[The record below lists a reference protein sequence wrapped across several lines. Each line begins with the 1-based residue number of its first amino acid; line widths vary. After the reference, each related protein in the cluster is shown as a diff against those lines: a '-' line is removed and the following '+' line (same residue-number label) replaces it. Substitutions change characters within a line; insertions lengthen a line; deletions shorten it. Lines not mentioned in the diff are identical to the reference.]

1 MKNYKL
7 IRSLHARGCSVGKL
21 AQAIG
26 CTHPQVS
33 QILNNTP
40 GRGHRVRPRLAN
52 LLTANELDL
61 LGWDSDG
68 TLIGATRVPY
78 DTMFHVA
85 QKKLADASEL
95 GSNYRPENPSSKWA
109 SKL

>member
-7 IRSLHARGCSVGKL
+7 IRALHARGCSVGKL

-33 QILNNTP
+33 QVLNNTP

-52 LLTANELDL
+52 HLTPNELAL
-61 LGWDSDG
+61 LGWHWDG
-68 TLIGATRVPY
+68 TLIGETNVPY
-78 DTMFHVA
+78 GTMFHVA
-85 QKKLADASEL
+85 Q
-95 GSNYRPENPSSKWA
+95 
-109 SKL
+109 